1 MTYQVGIDLG
11 TTFTA
16 AAVHRD
22 GRSSIFSLGSQAASI
37 PSVVLLREDGTELTG
52 EAAVRRALTE
62 PERVA
67 REFKRRLGDTT
78 PIIVGGAPYSAEQLM
93 ARLLTATLGEVEKR
107 EGAPPSRVAVTHP
120 ANWGPYKIDLLQQAI
135 RLAGLDASAVDLLTE
150 PQAAA
155 VHYATHERVEVGTIV
170 AVYDLGGGTFD
181 AAVLRKTDSG
191 FDMMGRPEGIERMGG
206 IDFDAAV
213 FAHVNRALDGKL
225 QELDPDDPMVMS
237 GVARLRE
244 DCVGAKVALSS
255 DTDATIPVLL
265 PNLQT
270 EVRITRSEFESLIRP
285 SLSDS
290 IAAMHR
296 ALESAGITAEDVGK
310 VLLVGGSSRIPLIG
324 QLVSSELGRPVA
336 VDADPKHS
344 IALGAAT
351 FAGGVGGAGDVDR
364 GGGLGAADGAAVAG
378 AAVAGAAGVAAAG
391 SAAQAGQAGADPLP
405 EIVEATQPPSIP
417 VEPSMAPTAAMPTV
431 PTNPTAQMPTV
442 GLGEMPPPGAMAP
455 GGAVPPGGATMPLGE
470 GAGGQ
475 QSRTPLLIGGV
486 VALLLVAVGAFVVL
500 GGGGD
505 DDTVT
510 TPAETQPAETQPAET
525 QPAETQPAETQPAE
539 TQPAETQPADT
550 QPPETQP
557 TEPPPP
563 TDADLT
569 SAVQSAVAAVS
580 PAITASVVDAVA
592 TLSGQVD
599 QATAD
604 AAVAAAGAVEG
615 ITSVQSALDILAP
628 DEVCSDDIQSADR
641 WACVVAAT
649 FDGTTVR
656 AEFVDDGTSW
666 AIAGTHLHFFAD
678 STEPIEAGV
687 DGAGVSTGGG
697 LWEVWDQS
705 PFFEAP
711 VAAFGG
717 SIDRLCVRV
726 ALPDHS
732 LESLDSG
739 NCWPVEQLSGFRA
752 PTALAPA
759 AMSAAVGVAGT
770 VRHFCTLP
778 TAGLEREPFVDG

>member
-1 MTYQVGIDLG
+1 VTYQVGIDLG

-93 ARLLTATLGEVEKR
+93 ARLLTATLREVEKR

-120 ANWGPYKIDLLQQAI
+120 ANWGPYKIDLLQQAV
-135 RLAGLDASAVDLLTE
+135 RLAGLDASSVDLLAE

-155 VHYATHERVEVGTIV
+155 IHYATHERVEVGTIV

-181 AAVLRKTDSG
+181 AAVLRKTDTG
-191 FDMMGRPEGIERMGG
+191 FDIMGRPEGIERMGG

-270 EVRITRSEFESLIRP
+270 DVRITRSEFESLIRP

-296 ALESAGITAEDVGK
+296 ALESAGITADDVGK

-351 FAGGVGGAGDVDR
+351 FAGGVAGAGDMDR
-364 GGGLGAADGAAVAG
+364 GGGLGAAGAAAVAG
-378 AAVAGAAGVAAAG
+378 AVGGAAVA
-391 SAAQAGQAGADPLP
+391 SAAEAGQVGAEPLP
-405 EIVEATQPPSIP
+405 EIVEATQPMSVPI
-417 VEPSMAPTAAMPTV
+417 EPSMAPTAAMPMV
-431 PTNPTAQMPTV
+431 PTNPTAQMPTTAP
-442 GLGEMPPPGAMAP
+442 GAMPPPGAMAP
-455 GGAVPPGGATMPLGE
+455 GGAVPPGTATTPLDA

-475 QSRTPLLIGGV
+475 KSKTPLLVGGV
-486 VALLLVAVGAFVVL
+486 LALLLIAVGAFVVL

-510 TPAETQPAETQPAET
+510 TPTDAPVATQPAETQPPETQPAETQPAET
-525 QPAETQPAETQPAE
+525 QPPETQPAE
-539 TQPAETQPADT
+539 T

-563 TDADLT
+563 SDAELT
-569 SAVQSAVAAVS
+569 SAVQAAVAAVS
-580 PAITASVVDAVA
+580 PAISASVTDAVA

-599 QATAD
+599 QTTAD
-604 AAVAAAGAVEG
+604 AAVAAAGSVEG
-615 ITSVQSALDILAP
+615 ITSVQSALDILEP
-628 DEVCSDDIQSADR
+628 DEVCTDEIQSEDR

-656 AEFVDDGTSW
+656 AEFIDGGTSW
-666 AIAGTHLHFFAD
+666 EIAGNHLHFFAD
-678 STEPIEAGV
+678 STEPEAAGIDGV
-687 DGAGVSTGGG
+687 GVSTGGG
-697 LWEVWDQS
+697 LWEVWDES

-711 VAAFGG
+711 VSAFGG

-732 LESLDSG
+732 LESIDSG

-752 PTALAPA
+752 PTAALPGSIGPA
-759 AMSAAVGVAGT
+759 TSGVERHLCTIPSATRLG
-770 VRHFCTLP
+770 
-778 TAGLEREPFVDG
+778 